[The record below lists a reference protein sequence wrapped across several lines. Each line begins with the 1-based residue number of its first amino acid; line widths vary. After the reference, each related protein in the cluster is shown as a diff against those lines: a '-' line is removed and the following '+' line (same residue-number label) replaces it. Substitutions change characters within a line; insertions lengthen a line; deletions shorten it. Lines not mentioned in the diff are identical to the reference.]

1 MKRQWKF
8 LKCEKCVNHG
18 KCKEEKRLRKM
29 RFLIPGCMAE
39 IMPMT
44 PGMACAFND
53 CGTCCRVVAKIRAL
67 TLAKKI
73 ISSELKK
80 LQNIMIMA

>member
-29 RFLIPGCMAE
+29 RFLIPGCMVNGKAYNIAE
-39 IMPMT
+39 
-44 PGMACAFND
+44 
-53 CGTCCRVVAKIRAL
+53 VVAEGVNRL
-67 TLAKKI
+67 VE
-73 ISSELKK
+73 SEEPSF
-80 LQNIMIMA
+80 

>member
-29 RFLIPGCMAE
+29 RFIIPGCMVE
-39 IMPMT
+39 VKSYETPIM
-44 PGMACAFND
+44 
-53 CGTCCRVVAKIRAL
+53 RARNS
-67 TLAKKI
+67 A
-73 ISSELKK
+73 LKK
-80 LQNIMIMA
+80 N

>member
-29 RFLIPGCMAE
+29 RFLITGCMVE
-39 IMPMT
+39 
-44 PGMACAFND
+44 
-53 CGTCCRVVAKIRAL
+53 VKS
-67 TLAKKI
+67 K
-73 ISSELKK
+73 
-80 LQNIMIMA
+80 

>member
-29 RFLIPGCMAE
+29 RFIIPGCMVE
-39 IMPMT
+39 
-44 PGMACAFND
+44 
-53 CGTCCRVVAKIRAL
+53 VKS
-67 TLAKKI
+67 K
-73 ISSELKK
+73 
-80 LQNIMIMA
+80 